1 MSQLRGSIKEEVENA
16 NAQAVTKMM
25 EADPKWNQLDIASKA
40 IPGMKDYMLLH
51 AGPPITWERA
61 SGPLRGA
68 LIGACLFEGW
78 AGNEDEAS
86 KLLASGKIVMEP
98 CHHHNSVGP
107 MAGVI
112 SPSMPVYKVED
123 AKYNVKAF
131 SNFNEG
137 IGKVLRY
144 GAYDREVL
152 NRLRWLSTTF
162 YDVLSTTLKEML
174 KEKNEGLSFKTII
187 SQALT
192 MGDDCHNRYNAA
204 TSLFFKEIIPYMIQA
219 QLDKRDLLQVISFM
233 NSNNFLTLNLGMATA
248 KAMTL
253 AAHGIKYSTI
263 VTTMARNGTETGIRV
278 SGLGDQWFTAPAPQ
292 VQGLWFPGYSA
303 KDSNPDI
310 GDSAITETA
319 GFGGFAMA
327 AAPAII
333 SWVGGNYQNAVE
345 MTERMYSITYTTHK
359 YFTIP
364 ALNFKGTPTGIDIR
378 KVVKTGISPQINT
391 GVAHKEAGIGQIGA
405 GLVIMPIE
413 MFKKALAFYGQAY
426 LS

>member
-1 MSQLRGSIKEEVENA
+1 MSQQRGSIKDEVENA
-16 NAQAVTKMM
+16 NNEAVTRMM
-25 EADPKWNQLDIASKA
+25 EADPKWNGVEIASRA
-40 IPGMKDYMLLH
+40 VPGMKENMLLH
-51 AGPPITWERA
+51 AGPPITWDKA

-68 LIGACLFEGW
+68 LIGACLLEGW
-78 AGNEDEAS
+78 AGNEDEAT
-86 KLLASGKIVMEP
+86 KLLSSGKILIEP

-112 SPSMPVYKVED
+112 SPSMPVYQVED

-144 GAYDREVL
+144 GAYDRDVL

-162 YDVLSTTLKEML
+162 FDVISATLKEIL
-174 KEKNEGLSFKTII
+174 KEKKDGISFKSII

-204 TSLFFKEIIPYMIQA
+204 TSLFFREVVPYMIQA
-219 QLDKRDLLQVISFM
+219 QIDKKDMLQVISFM

-278 SGLGDQWFTAPAPQ
+278 SGLGEQWFTAPAPM
-292 VQGLWFPGYSA
+292 VKGLWFPGYSE

-333 SWVGGNYQNAVE
+333 SWVGGTYEAAVE
-345 MTERMYSITYTTHK
+345 MTEKMYNITYTTHR

-364 ALNFKGTPTGIDIR
+364 AMNFRGTPTGIDIR
-378 KVVKTGISPQINT
+378 KVVKTGITPHINT
-391 GVAHKEAGIGQIGA
+391 GVAHRQAGIGQIGA
-405 GLVIMPIE
+405 GLVVMPIE
-413 MFKKALAFYGQAY
+413 MFKKALSFYGQAY
-426 LS
+426 L

>member
-1 MSQLRGSIKEEVENA
+1 MSQLRGSIKDEVENA
-16 NAQAVTKMM
+16 NVQAVTRMM
-25 EADPKWNQLDIASKA
+25 EADPKWNGLDVAAKA
-40 IPGMKDYMLLH
+40 IPAMKDYMLLH
-51 AGPPITWERA
+51 AGPPITWEKA

-68 LIGACLFEGW
+68 LVGACLFEGW
-78 AGNEDEAS
+78 AGNEEEAS
-86 KLLASGKIVMEP
+86 KLLASGKVVIEP

-123 AKYNVKAF
+123 TKYGVKAF

-162 YDVLSTTLKEML
+162 YDVLSATLKEML
-174 KEKNEGLSFKTII
+174 KEKNEGLSFK
-187 SQALT
+187 
-192 MGDDCHNRYNAA
+192 
-204 TSLFFKEIIPYMIQA
+204 EIIPYMVQA
-219 QLDKRDLLQVISFM
+219 QLDKRDMLQAISFM

-278 SGLGDQWFTAPAPQ
+278 SGLGDQWFTAPAPL

-405 GLVIMPIE
+405 GLVIMPID